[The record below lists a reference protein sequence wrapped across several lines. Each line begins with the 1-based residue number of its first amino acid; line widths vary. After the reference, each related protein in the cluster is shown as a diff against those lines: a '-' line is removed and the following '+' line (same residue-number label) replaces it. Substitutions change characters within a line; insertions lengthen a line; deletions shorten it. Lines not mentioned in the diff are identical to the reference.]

1 MTKLTIIVALAVL
14 TPFAVFAEETPGS
27 HFIENWDWNGD
38 GVVSLAEITERRGDV
53 FNMFDQDEDGSL
65 TAEEYVLFDET
76 RAADME
82 NNAGGHGQGGG
93 RMQVGLTLEFNDI
106 DGDGVVSKEEFVGQ
120 SAAWVTEVDRDGDGA
135 ITAADFGP
143 RGN

>member
-1 MTKLTIIVALAVL
+1 MTNLTIIVALAVL